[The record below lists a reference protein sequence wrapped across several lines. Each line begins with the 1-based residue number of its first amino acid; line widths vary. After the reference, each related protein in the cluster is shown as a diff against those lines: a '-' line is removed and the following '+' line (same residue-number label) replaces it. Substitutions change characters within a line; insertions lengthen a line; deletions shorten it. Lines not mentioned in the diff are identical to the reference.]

1 MGAIIRRLCKSQ
13 AIYAISCFMSHE
25 IRPFFATFGL
35 GLKRLVRILR
45 SSDGVETR
53 FVVDCVRWVETP
65 GSLRLRFPGI
75 AARLKPR
82 PFNAAFARSTRRGCD
97 CF

>member
-35 GLKRLVRILR
+35 GLKSLVRILR

-53 FVVDCVRWVETP
+53 FVVDLCGGLKPPAPSVFV
-65 GSLRLRFPGI
+65 FPG
-75 AARLKPR
+75 L
-82 PFNAAFARSTRRGCD
+82 RRG
-97 CF
+97 